1 MVFNSVAAVLPLIVG
16 LNTAVSSQ
24 TLPDSV
30 RQRGMVEQAIT
41 NEYPR
46 ASVREIAAGSDL
58 IARVLVLQ
66 HQSHL
71 TSDQR
76 SIETD
81 YTVQLLGVVRSKRP
95 EIREGGILH
104 VTKPGGEIFVDGKVI
119 PALEPDFP
127 ALQDGAEYVAFLKY
141 RPSHEDF
148 EFHYGGQGAFVIRD
162 EFVHQMS
169 RIFGDW
175 NEEHGKVA
183 VGTFIAEL
191 AREVKHE

>member
-1 MVFNSVAAVLPLIVG
+1 M
-16 LNTAVSSQ
+16 
-24 TLPDSV
+24 
-30 RQRGMVEQAIT
+30 
-41 NEYPR
+41 
-46 ASVREIAAGSDL
+46 
-58 IARVLVLQ
+58 
-66 HQSHL
+66 
-71 TSDQR
+71 
-76 SIETD
+76 
-81 YTVQLLGVVRSKRP
+81 
-95 EIREGGILH
+95 
-104 VTKPGGEIFVDGKVI
+104 DGKVI

-191 AREVKHE
+191 AREVRRNLGGHQDHEENTRRP